1 MFTEFC
7 AAEID
12 FATFA
17 MFSYFTIKHGTHVL
31 NCINHIIVCLLQA
44 NSVKY
49 VNIFKRRID
58 EIDIKVDIP
67 IGVQLTKISIFP

>member
-1 MFTEFC
+1 
-7 AAEID
+7 
-12 FATFA
+12 

-31 NCINHIIVCLLQA
+31 SCINHIIVFFLQT

-49 VNIFKRRID
+49 VNMVKRRID

-67 IGVQLTKISIFP
+67 IGVELKQVSFLDVAVWPNCSGNAN